1 MKYPKLN
8 NAQMRELRNIID
20 DDSNS
25 NKEIKRAQII
35 LMLDKKKELKIL
47 KKEKSQGENPKIEVS
62 NKKENRSI

>member
-35 LMLDKKKELKIL
+35 LMLDKRKGIEDIKKRKIPRR
-47 KKEKSQGENPKIEVS
+47 KS
-62 NKKENRSI
+62 